1 MSNQELSN
9 HLNLLAQ
16 LMELHDENPFKI
28 KPYTYAVRTIKN
40 YGVEISS
47 LSANEISEIKEV
59 NKTIIKK
66 ILELLQ
72 TGKIA
77 DLEMLLAKTPFGV
90 VEMLGLKGFGPKKIG
105 QIWKELEIET
115 LGELYYACLENRIAL
130 LKGFGQKTQ
139 ENLISIIEFKF
150 QNKNKWLWAR
160 LEPVALSILNNL
172 KTSFQGIEID
182 FTGEF
187 RSLSQTIESLDFV
200 ITINQNKL
208 LDYLEQNE
216 FIADT
221 YEKNVIVYTS
231 PLGIKGKFYLVETQS
246 DFIIKRF
253 ETTGNRLHSEI
264 VLEKIK
270 NKSYPF
276 QSENEIY
283 EQANLPFIIPV
294 LRENH
299 IEFELAKSEKLHEI
313 VQEKDIK
320 GIIHAHSNWSDGGNS
335 LEELAQY
342 VKNQNFEYLAIS
354 DHSKSAFYANGLSTE
369 RILQQQEEI
378 EKLNQKLAPFKVF
391 KGIESDILY
400 DGNLDY
406 PDEILATF
414 DFVIASIHSVLKMDE
429 EKATNRIIKAIENK
443 YTTILG
449 HPTGRLLLS
458 RKGYPLNFE
467 KIISACAANNV
478 AIELNAN
485 PHRLDLD
492 WKWIDVAMKKGVKIA
507 INPDAHNL
515 KGVHDIRYGIY
526 QAQKGG
532 LTIDF
537 LLNNLNKIE
546 FEQKLT
552 KRKEINKC

>member
-1 MSNQELSN
+1 
-9 HLNLLAQ
+9 LAQ
-16 LMELHDENPFKI
+16 
-28 KPYTYAVRTIKN
+28 
-40 YGVEISS
+40 
-47 LSANEISEIKEV
+47 
-59 NKTIIKK
+59 
-66 ILELLQ
+66 
-72 TGKIA
+72 
-77 DLEMLLAKTPFGV
+77 
-90 VEMLGLKGFGPKKIG
+90 KKIG

-160 LEPVALSILNNL
+160 LEPIALSILNNL
-172 KTSFQGIEID
+172 KTSFIGIEID

-187 RSLSQTIESLDFV
+187 RSLNQTVEGLDFV
-200 ITINQNKL
+200 ALIEQNRL
-208 LDYLEQNE
+208 IEYLEQKE
-216 FIADT
+216 FNIDT

-231 PLGIKGKFYLVETQS
+231 PLGIRGKFHLVENQS
-246 DFIIKRF
+246 DFILKRF
-253 ETTGNRLHSEI
+253 ETTGNSIHSNI

-270 NKSYPF
+270 DKIIPF
-276 QSENEIY
+276 QSENDIY
-283 EQANLPFIIPV
+283 DKIQLPFIPPV

-299 IEFELAKSEKLHEI
+299 IEFELAKSGNLNQI

-342 VKNQNFEYLAIS
+342 VKNQGFEYLAIS
-354 DHSKSAFYANGLSTE
+354 DHSKSAFYANGLSIE
-369 RILQQQEEI
+369 RVLQQQEEI
-378 EKLNQKLAPFKVF
+378 EKINKKLASFKIF
-391 KGIESDILY
+391 KGIESDILF
-400 DGNLDY
+400 DGSLDY
-406 PDEILATF
+406 PDEILSTF

-429 EKATNRIIKAIENK
+429 EKATSRIIKAIENK

-467 KIISACAANNV
+467 KIISACAENNV
-478 AIELNAN
+478 IIELNAN

-492 WKWIDVAMKKGVKIA
+492 WKWIDFAIKKGIKIA

-532 LTIDF
+532 LTLDF
-537 LLNNLNKIE
+537 LLNNLNQIE
-546 FEQKLT
+546 FEQYLT